1 MVFKTAIK
9 YNVNENV
16 VCKTASNHIEFSGT
30 TKQINEFIFQGGMQ
44 QTQIFTLTA
53 LLKNDIKGILR
64 SFIN

>member
-1 MVFKTAIK
+1 MYLTIK
-9 YNVNENV
+9 LDFV
-16 VCKTASNHIEFSGT
+16 HI
-30 TKQINEFIFQGGMQ
+30 QPYLYIQPNEFIFQGGMQ